1 MKFKQVIELPLL
13 HDNHSH
19 ASLYAVLAGLP
30 DISNLTRKQSIDFLM
45 SLPSDNITVIRG
57 WRTTELTFTNLE
69 RSMLPPVL
77 LINYSLHGFF
87 LSDKAIPII
96 RTLLPDVAEHADD
109 ARWQEI
115 HVPEIFAAY
124 CAFGSA
130 TKTDFSNLLFLL
142 EQHGIGSTVDMAICT
157 PGLAD
162 IVALSGLS
170 DRIGFWA
177 SPAVYKA
184 LQPQTK
190 SRCMGVKLFLDGSIG
205 AMSAAISDTW
215 PTGTKGILTYTD
227 KELEALLLALIP
239 LTTGFAI
246 HAIGERAIHQFLT
259 CIKKILAQ
267 GHSLPYIQIEH
278 AQFIT
283 EEQMRQCRD
292 LGITLSMQPNFN
304 DDSVI
309 YADRLSK
316 YHRMHNNPFRTLI
329 DRFGF
334 TPGKD
339 LLFGSDGMPHSI
351 AFALQCSLFPPYPDQ
366 ALSVEEFVAGYG
378 SAHITD
384 AKTCYYRIDRE
395 AKRVTMFS
403 KKNE

>member
-1 MKFKQVIELPLL
+1 MKSKQVIELPLL

-19 ASLYAVLAGLP
+19 ASLYAVLAGIP
-30 DISNLTRKQSIDFLM
+30 DISNLTRKQSIEFLM
-45 SLPSDNITVIRG
+45 SLPSDYLTVIRG
-57 WRTTELTFTNLE
+57 WRTTELTFTNQE
-69 RSMLPPVL
+69 RSILPPVL
-77 LINYSLHGFF
+77 LINFSLHGFF

-96 RTLLPDVAEHADD
+96 RELLPDVAEHADD

-130 TKTDFSNLLFLL
+130 TKNDFSSLLTML
-142 EQHGIGSTVDMAICT
+142 EQQGIGSTDDMAICT

-162 IVALSGLS
+162 IVAFSGLS

-184 LQPQTK
+184 MQPQTQ
-190 SRCMGVKLFLDGSIG
+190 SLCMGIKLFLDGSIG

-215 PTGTKGILTYTD
+215 PNGTKGILTYTD
-227 KELEALLLALIP
+227 SELEALLMELIP
-239 LTTGFAI
+239 LNTGIAV
-246 HAIGERAIHQFLT
+246 HAIGERAINQFLT
-259 CIKKILAQ
+259 CIKKLLLQ
-267 GHSLPYIQIEH
+267 GHSFPYIQMEH
-278 AQFIT
+278 IQFIT
-283 EEQMRQCRD
+283 EAQMAECRD

-309 YADRLSK
+309 YADRLSDYYRK
-316 YHRMHNNPFRTLI
+316 YNNPFRTLI
-329 DRFGF
+329 DKYGF

-351 AFALQCSLFPPYPDQ
+351 AFALQCSLFPPYPEQ
-366 ALSVEEFVAGYG
+366 ELSLEEFVAGYG
-378 SAHITD
+378 KAKGRHTTICKYEIDND
-384 AKTCYYRIDRE
+384 AKH
-395 AKRVTMFS
+395 VTMLP
-403 KKNE
+403 KKQ